1 MLDSEGDGHAN
12 ENRRVAFAAP
22 ARRVEPGAS
31 LAGAARP
38 DGVPASRFLLSSRE
52 RAGYFRSANE
62 TGSASGLNIP
72 VALSIGGTIVENLVI
87 AGEIWGGLV
96 LAPNGPIESP
106 SILTTALGVNLTYYF
121 MPANIYLS
129 ATPSIVVVGNLRTGC
144 KEASFE
150 SPGCKGNGDEYYL
163 SIGKFGMRTAVGK
176 EWWIGSHWAV
186 GLALEFSFT
195 LAGDV
200 NFGTLGMPTKASAF
214 IGAVAV
220 GLTYN

>member
-1 MLDSEGDGHAN
+1 MRTRIAVLLLLLPL
-12 ENRRVAFAAP
+12 AAWSQ
-22 ARRVEPGAS
+22 E
-31 LAGAARP
+31 
-38 DGVPASRFLLSSRE
+38 PASPEPPDPMAYRHRGLYFHLESG
-52 RAGYFRSANE
+52 AGYFRSANE